1 MVSARSARV
10 DDPFRPTSGPIG
22 PERRPPGVVL
32 PLPGAAPRR
41 TISPTTSD
49 EDRAMH
55 RILAAIRRLL
65 DASLPVPPSDADYPA
80 TEEDASRRR
89 WRLWFRRQQKD
100 GRGGNR

>member
-1 MVSARSARV
+1 
-10 DDPFRPTSGPIG
+10 
-22 PERRPPGVVL
+22 
-32 PLPGAAPRR
+32 
-41 TISPTTSD
+41 
-49 EDRAMH
+49 MH